1 MLACKHVSVS
11 LTRGKHCCARLLACS
26 TTVAN
31 TKMCPLRI
39 LIADDHEV
47 VRKGMRALI
56 EHEAGW
62 EVCGIAING
71 QEAVD
76 TAKKLKPEVVVLDMT
91 MPELDGLEA
100 LRQIKQALPNTEVMI
115 FSAHHS
121 EEVIEQLF
129 DAGAKSYIQKSDAGR
144 HLVAAI
150 RSLAEHKPFFTPEIS
165 QILFSKFLSVNPWKK
180 QGAQKHTLTDRE
192 RDVVRLLAQGSSNK
206 EVAKTLGVSVRTA
219 ETHRGVLMRK
229 LGLDSLAALV
239 RYAIRNN
246 IIDA

>member
-1 MLACKHVSVS
+1 MH
-11 LTRGKHCCARLLACS
+11 
-26 TTVAN
+26 
-31 TKMCPLRI
+31 PLRI

-47 VRKGMRALI
+47 VREGMRLLI
-56 EHEAGW
+56 EHEPGW

-71 QEAVD
+71 QEAVE

-91 MPELDGLEA
+91 MPELDGLQA
-100 LRQIKQALPNTEVMI
+100 LRQIKQALPNTEIMI

-150 RSLAEHKPFFTPEIS
+150 KSLAEHKPFFTPEIS
-165 QILFSKFLSVNPWKK
+165 QILFAKFFPAGARKK
-180 QGAQKHTLTDRE
+180 QSGPEHSLTERE
-192 RDVVRLLAQGSSNK
+192 REIVRLLAEGHSNK
-206 EVAKTLGVSVRTA
+206 EIASCLGISVRTA
-219 ETHRGVLMRK
+219 ETHRATLMRK
-229 LGLDSLAALV
+229 LDINSLAALV

-246 IIDA
+246 IIEA

>member
-1 MLACKHVSVS
+1 MY
-11 LTRGKHCCARLLACS
+11 
-26 TTVAN
+26 
-31 TKMCPLRI
+31 PLRI

-47 VRKGMRALI
+47 VRDGMRALI
-56 EHEAGW
+56 EHEPGW
-62 EVCGIAING
+62 EVCGTAMTG

-91 MPELDGLEA
+91 MPELDGLDV
-100 LRQIKQALPNTEVMI
+100 LREIKRALPNTEVVI

-129 DAGAKSYIQKSDAGR
+129 DAGAKSYIQKTDASR

-165 QILFSKFLSVNPWKK
+165 QVLFAKFLSVNPWKK
-180 QGAQKHTLTDRE
+180 RGAQKHTLTDRE
-192 RDVVRLLAQGSSNK
+192 RDVVRLLALGSSNK

>member
-1 MLACKHVSVS
+1 MY
-11 LTRGKHCCARLLACS
+11 
-26 TTVAN
+26 
-31 TKMCPLRI
+31 PLRI

-47 VRKGMRALI
+47 VREGMRALI
-56 EHEAGW
+56 EHEPGW
-62 EVCGIAING
+62 EVCGTAMTG

-91 MPELDGLEA
+91 MPELDGLDV
-100 LRQIKQALPNTEVMI
+100 LREIKRALPNTEVVI

-129 DAGAKSYIQKSDAGR
+129 DAGAKSYIQKTDASR

-165 QILFSKFLSVNPWKK
+165 QVLFAKFLSVNPWKK
-180 QGAQKHTLTDRE
+180 RGAQKHTLTDRE
-192 RDVVRLLAQGSSNK
+192 RDVVRLLALGSSNK
-206 EVAKTLGVSVRTA
+206 EVAKSLGVSVRTA

-246 IIDA
+246 IIEA

>member
-1 MLACKHVSVS
+1 MHP
-11 LTRGKHCCARLLACS
+11 R
-26 TTVAN
+26 
-31 TKMCPLRI
+31 RI

-47 VRKGMRALI
+47 VREGMRALI
-56 EHEAGW
+56 EHEPGW
-62 EVCGIAING
+62 KVCGIAING

-100 LRQIKQALPNTEVMI
+100 LRQIKRALPNTEVMI

-150 RSLAEHKPFFTPEIS
+150 KSLAEHKPFFTPEIS
-165 QILFSKFLSVNPWKK
+165 EILFAKFFSAGACKK
-180 QGAQKHTLTDRE
+180 QSRPEHSLTGRE
-192 RDVVRLLAQGSSNK
+192 REIVRLLAEGHSNK
-206 EVAKTLGVSVRTA
+206 EVATALGISIRTA
-219 ETHRGVLMRK
+219 ETHRATLMRK

>member
-1 MLACKHVSVS
+1 MY
-11 LTRGKHCCARLLACS
+11 
-26 TTVAN
+26 
-31 TKMCPLRI
+31 PLRI

-47 VRKGMRALI
+47 VREGMRALI
-56 EHEAGW
+56 EHEPGW
-62 EVCGIAING
+62 EVCGTAMTG

-91 MPELDGLEA
+91 MPELDGLDV
-100 LRQIKQALPNTEVMI
+100 LREIKRALPNTEVVI

-129 DAGAKSYIQKSDAGR
+129 DAGAKSYIQKSDASR

-165 QILFSKFLSVNPWKK
+165 QVLFAKFLSVNPWKK
-180 QGAQKHTLTDRE
+180 RGAQKHTLTDRE
-192 RDVVRLLAQGSSNK
+192 RDVVRLLALGSSNK

>member
-1 MLACKHVSVS
+1 MY
-11 LTRGKHCCARLLACS
+11 
-26 TTVAN
+26 
-31 TKMCPLRI
+31 PLRI

-47 VRKGMRALI
+47 VREGMRALI
-56 EHEAGW
+56 EHEPGW
-62 EVCGIAING
+62 EVCGTAMTG

-91 MPELDGLEA
+91 MPELDGLDA
-100 LRQIKQALPNTEVMI
+100 LREIKRALPNTEVMI

-121 EEVIEQLF
+121 EDVIEQLF

-165 QILFSKFLSVNPWKK
+165 QILFAKFLSVKPGKK
-180 QGAQKHTLTDRE
+180 RGAQKHILTDRE
-192 RDVVRLLAQGSSNK
+192 KDVVRLLTQGSSNK
-206 EVAKTLGVSVRTA
+206 GVAKTLGVSVRTA
-219 ETHRGVLMRK
+219 ETHRAVLMRK

>member
-1 MLACKHVSVS
+1 MY
-11 LTRGKHCCARLLACS
+11 
-26 TTVAN
+26 
-31 TKMCPLRI
+31 PLRI

-47 VRKGMRALI
+47 VRDGMRALI
-56 EHEAGW
+56 EHEPGW
-62 EVCGIAING
+62 EVCGTAITG

-91 MPELDGLEA
+91 MPELDGLEV
-100 LRQIKQALPNTEVMI
+100 LREIKRALPNTEVVI

-129 DAGAKSYIQKSDAGR
+129 DAGAKSYIQKTDASR

-165 QILFSKFLSVNPWKK
+165 QVLFAKFLSVNPWKK
-180 QGAQKHTLTDRE
+180 RGAQKHTLTDRE
-192 RDVVRLLAQGSSNK
+192 RDVVRLLALGSSNK
-206 EVAKTLGVSVRTA
+206 DVAKTLGVSVRTA

>member
-1 MLACKHVSVS
+1 
-11 LTRGKHCCARLLACS
+11 
-26 TTVAN
+26 
-31 TKMCPLRI
+31 MCPLRI

-47 VRKGMRALI
+47 VREGMRALI
-56 EHEAGW
+56 EHEPGW
-62 EVCGIAING
+62 QVCGIAVNG

-76 TAKKLKPEVVVLDMT
+76 KAKKLKPEVVVLDMT

-100 LRQIKQALPNTEVMI
+100 LRHIKRALPNTEVVI
-115 FSAHHS
+115 FSAYHS

-150 RSLAEHKPFFTPEIS
+150 KSLAEHKPFFTSEIS
-165 QILFSKFLSVNPWKK
+165 QILFAKVLSSSPGKK
-180 QGAQKHTLTDRE
+180 QKGQEHTLTNRE
-192 RDVVRLLAQGSSNK
+192 RDVVRLLARGSSNK
-206 EVAKTLGVSVRTA
+206 EVASCLGVSIRTA
-219 ETHRGVLMRK
+219 ETHRATLMRK
-229 LGLDSLAALV
+229 LDIDSLAALV

>member
-1 MLACKHVSVS
+1 MY
-11 LTRGKHCCARLLACS
+11 
-26 TTVAN
+26 
-31 TKMCPLRI
+31 PLRI

-47 VRKGMRALI
+47 VREGMRALI
-56 EHEAGW
+56 EHEPGW
-62 EVCGIAING
+62 EVCGTAMTG

-91 MPELDGLEA
+91 MPELDGLDV
-100 LRQIKQALPNTEVMI
+100 LREIKRALPNTEVVI

-129 DAGAKSYIQKSDAGR
+129 DAGAKSYIQKTDASR

-165 QILFSKFLSVNPWKK
+165 QVLFAKFLSVNPWKK
-180 QGAQKHTLTDRE
+180 RGAQKHTLTDRE
-192 RDVVRLLAQGSSNK
+192 RDVVRLLALGSSNK
-206 EVAKTLGVSVRTA
+206 EVAKSLGVSVRTA